1 MLAPLAAKAGRQI
14 EEPLADSVR
23 TALAAAVSDSGPP
36 HIEFEQFD
44 DRLAYLRWLGAMGER
59 LKQRKPDFNV
69 RREFLETVW
78 YESKRAGLD
87 ASLVLA
93 LIEVESGFRKYAIS
107 SVGARGYMQV
117 MPFWLR
123 LLAPRAGD
131 TVAASTAP
139 IWPGDVPNAT
149 PWTPPSRRPT
159 KEAKAASMLR
169 PTSSDE
175 DVSRMFH
182 LQTNLRFGCVIL
194 RHYLDREQGSLF
206 LALGSYNGSRGQ
218 SAYPDMV
225 LAARK
230 RWVLES
236 AAQAAAQAS
245 APAAQVTP
253 ATRLPAAGLS
263 GRLAVDR

>member
-1 MLAPLAAKAGRQI
+1 MTRRVTSGVAAGLIALVLLLGSPAAQAGRQI

-36 HIEFEQFD
+36 RVEFEQFD
-44 DRLAYLRWLGAMGER
+44 DRLAYLRWLGVMSER
-59 LKQRKPDFNV
+59 LKKRKPEFDV

-123 LLAPRAGD
+123 LLAPRAGG
-131 TVAASTAP
+131 TVAGSTTP

-149 PWTPPSRRPT
+149 QWTPPSRRP
-159 KEAKAASMLR
+159 AKPAAVLV
-169 PTSSDE
+169 PTSTDE

-194 RHYLDREQGSLF
+194 RHYLDQEQGNLF
-206 LALGSYNGSRGQ
+206 MALGRYNGSRGQ

-230 RWVLES
+230 RWTEG
-236 AAQAAAQAS
+236 
-245 APAAQVTP
+245 PPVTAP
-253 ATRLPAAGLS
+253 ATREAAL
-263 GRLAVDR
+263 R